1 MSRKLGENPTSPTHA
16 PNLPEMPKEPPK
28 PFMQRMLEAMGM
40 PRISDE
46 EFLEKLKAKRAD
58 VLRQIAEIEAA
69 REREKTDTNEK
80 SS

>member
-1 MSRKLGENPTSPTHA
+1 MSRKLGASPTSPTHA
-16 PNLPEMPKEPPK
+16 PDLPEMPKEPPQ

-58 VLRQIAEIEAA
+58 VLRQIAEIETA
-69 REREKTDTNEK
+69 REREKTNPNEK